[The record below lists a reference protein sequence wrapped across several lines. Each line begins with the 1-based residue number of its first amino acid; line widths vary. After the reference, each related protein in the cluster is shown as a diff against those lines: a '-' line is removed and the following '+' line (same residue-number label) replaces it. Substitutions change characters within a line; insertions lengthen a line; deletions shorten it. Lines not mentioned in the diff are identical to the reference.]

1 MRLKS
6 VVSVVVASVVA
17 ACMDPVRDIK
27 PWSPELASQASVEA
41 VAISFRGVKA
51 NEHLQTL
58 KSALEQQTSACARGS
73 KRYDLQ
79 VLVDQYEFG
88 GSDKISATVKVVEP
102 GAQAPAAEYYIQEV
116 RGGVGIVGIVN
127 AQNRGADNAR
137 DFAKSVCRR
146 IFYAR

>member
-1 MRLKS
+1 MRLRS

-17 ACMDPVRDIK
+17 ACMDPVRDNK
-27 PWSPELASQASVEA
+27 PWSPELASQASVET

-58 KSALEQQTSACARGS
+58 KAALEQQLSACARGP
-73 KRYDLQ
+73 KRYDLH

-88 GSDKISATVKVVEP
+88 SSDKISATVKVVQP

-127 AQNRGADNAR
+127 AASRGADNAR
-137 DFAKSVCRR
+137 DFAQEWRQ
-146 IFYAR
+146 